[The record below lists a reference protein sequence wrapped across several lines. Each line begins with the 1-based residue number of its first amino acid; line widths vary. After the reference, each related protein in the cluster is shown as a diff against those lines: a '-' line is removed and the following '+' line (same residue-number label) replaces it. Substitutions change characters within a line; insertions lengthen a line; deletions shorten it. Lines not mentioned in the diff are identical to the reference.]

1 MKLQYRFTTHST
13 HLTEGYSLETILTWK
28 YNFNIKI
35 CKLLKLQRFVTD
47 ILKVKTGLSSELMN
61 GIFELIEK
69 PYSLQINSQFKPD
82 DPNDK
87 IWHRNRKICYRI
99 FFEMNIKLSIS
110 LKRDSNTGVFLW
122 NFRNFRKTPILKKI
136 CERLLLNFISS
147 AYNHSNALQS

>member
-1 MKLQYRFTTHST
+1 MKLQFRFTTHST

-69 PYSLQINSQFKPD
+69 PYSL
-82 DPNDK
+82 
-87 IWHRNRKICYRI
+87 
-99 FFEMNIKLSIS
+99 
-110 LKRDSNTGVFLW
+110 
-122 NFRNFRKTPILKKI
+122 
-136 CERLLLNFISS
+136 
-147 AYNHSNALQS
+147 